1 MFYVVSIVNPLSIII
16 IALICIFY
24 RPNRSKILLKL
35 TTLHIY
41 IYLLAYLLAYLL
53 VLISVVFFEG
63 SVKINA
69 YTFVHLIYRSVD
81 IMALF
86 PVFPLCIIYLLLR
99 LFRIE
104 NIYISICFLVV
115 AFGLELL
122 LAVFVVGSLYHEAQ
136 DGNF

>member
-1 MFYVVSIVNPLSIII
+1 MFYVVSIINPLSIII

-41 IYLLAYLLAYLL
+41 IYLLAYLL

-63 SVKINA
+63 SVKINTQ
-69 YTFVHLIYRSVD
+69 TFVHMIYRSVD

-86 PVFPLCIIYLLLR
+86 PVYPFCIIYLLLR